1 MTALSAVQREAAW
14 LAAYNPADGLPPLL
28 SSTGGRWDIVAAYL
42 PRTPPTRQAAIYLV
56 RASLEETRFANQR
69 KRQSHGFRAY
79 LFWPIGSST
88 TASGIWESE
97 QLAFDLAV
105 DDLVARI
112 RGTLLD
118 HTHGGQFMSVA
129 EAPTG
134 GRIGVRFVEPT
145 ASANTPAMLTADVTY
160 SADSTDIV
168 G

>member
-1 MTALSAVQREAAW
+1 MAAQSVVQREATW
-14 LAAYNPADGLPPLL
+14 LAAYNPADGLPALL
-28 SSTGGRWDIVAAYL
+28 SSAGGRWDIVAAYL
-42 PRTPPTRQAAIYLV
+42 PRTPPTRQTAIYLV

-69 KRQSHGFRAY
+69 KRQTHGFHAR

-88 TASGIWESE
+88 TASGMWESE
-97 QLAFDLAV
+97 QYAFDLAV

-118 HTHGGQFMSVA
+118 HTHGGQFLSVA

-134 GRIGVRFVEPT
+134 GHIGVRFAEPT
-145 ASANTPAMLTADVTY
+145 ASASGPAMLIADVTY
-160 SADSTDIV
+160 FADSTDIT